1 MLDTGSPAH
10 RAVAL
15 REKKGK
21 KEKREKER
29 GNEITIEHRIGGEA
43 IRIILRIK
51 KYRVSQI
58 SSVQKRAA
66 RRVLCLLNKIVDW
79 YISRN
84 YAAITMPRRR
94 VASSG
99 SRRNRR
105 RRVSVRAFTSV
116 YIRERILSLHS
127 QPAKRLSFIP
137 TLIPSSFLRNPL
149 VEKSLFVTAIYIYI
163 YISCFYVVQ
172 YLPSPPPPSPPP
184 PRDAVPFAAPRA
196 RSAIRTSAGCVSSV
210 RVTDGGA
217 ASPANERKNKGD
229 RQSVMHAF
237 CVPRGLSR

>member
-163 YISCFYVVQ
+163 YIYIYIMFLCRAISA
-172 YLPSPPPPSPPP
+172 LPPAAVAAAAARCGSICGSTRALGDPHIGWLRFLGPSN
-184 PRDAVPFAAPRA
+184 RRR
-196 RSAIRTSAGCVSSV
+196 RSIPGERT
-210 RVTDGGA
+210 
-217 ASPANERKNKGD
+217 EK
-229 RQSVMHAF
+229 
-237 CVPRGLSR
+237 

>member
-137 TLIPSSFLRNPL
+137 TLIP
-149 VEKSLFVTAIYIYI
+149 YIYI